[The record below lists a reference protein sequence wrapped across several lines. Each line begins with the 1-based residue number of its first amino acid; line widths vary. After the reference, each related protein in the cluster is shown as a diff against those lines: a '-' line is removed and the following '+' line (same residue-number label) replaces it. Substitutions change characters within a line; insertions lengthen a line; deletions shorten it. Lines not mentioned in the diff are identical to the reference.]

1 MPSNQDT
8 ENISN
13 LYGAEKI
20 ISKIIKI
27 CDNSV
32 SQIDIPSEIKDLIS
46 YNLRITSKRIR
57 LLKMILIARITG
69 GITKNI
75 LRVMTALEFANS
87 AIFIHDDIIDHDL
100 RRKGKETLNSLL
112 GYEKALLLGNIL
124 HSLAICEL
132 NKIQCEAEVKTKIIS
147 NFSDSL
153 LIEHIG
159 QYSDLYYRWNFN
171 NSLEVWEQMVLRHSG
186 GYVISALQGIAI
198 LNKAKEDVLVAISDY
213 ERNCALAGAAE
224 DSLLGVYGKKEA
236 GDLKNGSFTI
246 LSCLVANFSK
256 KSCQKNEKSLKK
268 FIEENNVSDKVRNY
282 IKIKSDLAITA
293 LNNLED
299 TKEKEALVLLAKR
312 VIDNT

>member
-124 HSLAICEL
+124 
-132 NKIQCEAEVKTKIIS
+132 
-147 NFSDSL
+147 
-153 LIEHIG
+153 
-159 QYSDLYYRWNFN
+159 
-171 NSLEVWEQMVLRHSG
+171 
-186 GYVISALQGIAI
+186 
-198 LNKAKEDVLVAISDY
+198 
-213 ERNCALAGAAE
+213 
-224 DSLLGVYGKKEA
+224 
-236 GDLKNGSFTI
+236 
-246 LSCLVANFSK
+246 
-256 KSCQKNEKSLKK
+256 
-268 FIEENNVSDKVRNY
+268 
-282 IKIKSDLAITA
+282 
-293 LNNLED
+293 
-299 TKEKEALVLLAKR
+299 
-312 VIDNT
+312 